1 MFFKNVCSFSGS
13 SSNLHIANNQ
23 NDHNNNEYGY
33 IFFHN
38 KSHNKTSLISNSN
51 NNGAE
56 LLPYDIS
63 SIVDC
68 LTLIDPKNITFFHNE
83 MNLMIKNK
91 IRTTIED
98 LLSNEQSF
106 INKVYKYYNE
116 NNVNNENNEN
126 NNEQLKKYIRS
137 LFGNKKIHSSLH
149 CIALSNGKNNNS
161 NDIYTFNINYIDHNN
176 FDIKD
181 NYKIIIKFLG

>member
-1 MFFKNVCSFSGS
+1 
-13 SSNLHIANNQ
+13 
-23 NDHNNNEYGY
+23 
-33 IFFHN
+33 
-38 KSHNKTSLISNSN
+38 
-51 NNGAE
+51 
-56 LLPYDIS
+56 
-63 SIVDC
+63 
-68 LTLIDPKNITFFHNE
+68 